1 MKTGL
6 KGSGIGLSF
15 ASEIVNRHSGE
26 IKVESTPDV
35 NTIFTIC
42 LERCEAPADRIAIC
56 PIAAEDEYMTETEA
70 EENEEKEDITVLIVE
85 DNPDILG
92 ILSQIFSTR
101 YSVITAANGA
111 EGLEKATKQQPD
123 IIISDIMMPV
133 MSGTEMCHL
142 LKNNYA
148 KSHIPLILLTALS
161 SESQTLE
168 GLNMGADDYVTKPFN
183 SKILLARC
191 RNLIRSKKNIHESYA
206 HNASETEEM
215 LTQNPIDAKLLKEAV
230 AIIESNI
237 CDSDFDILSFA
248 RQLCL
253 SRTLLFKKIKSLTG
267 MTPNMFVLSIKLKRA
282 AQAIIANKDEN
293 ITDIAYRCG
302 FNTPSYFIKCFKK
315 FYGVTPLVYRKN
327 GNK

>member
-1 MKTGL
+1 
-6 KGSGIGLSF
+6 
-15 ASEIVNRHSGE
+15 
-26 IKVESTPDV
+26 
-35 NTIFTIC
+35 
-42 LERCEAPADRIAIC
+42 
-56 PIAAEDEYMTETEA
+56 
-70 EENEEKEDITVLIVE
+70 
-85 DNPDILG
+85 
-92 ILSQIFSTR
+92 
-101 YSVITAANGA
+101 
-111 EGLEKATKQQPD
+111 
-123 IIISDIMMPV
+123 

-148 KSHIPLILLTALS
+148 TSHIPLILLTALS
-161 SESQTLE
+161 SESHTLE

-191 RNLIRSKKNIHESYA
+191 RNLIRNKKNIHESYA
-206 HNASETEEM
+206 HSASETEEL

-267 MTPNMFVLSIKLKRA
+267 MTTNMFVLSIKLKRA
-282 AQAIIANKDEN
+282 AQEIIANRDEN

-315 FYGVTPLVYRKN
+315 FYGVTPLVFRKN
-327 GNK
+327 EK